1 MHKLTR
7 ILALTL
13 FLTMVSVATAQ
24 SPMDSLRGLFKGKSA
39 APSGLSETRIADGL
53 KEALQIGT
61 ANTVTRTG
69 KTDGYFANPLIKIL
83 LPEKFQT
90 IEKGLRLA
98 GYGAQVDEVVLS
110 MNRAAEA
117 AAPKAKHIFW
127 DAITGMTFDDAKQIL
142 QGNDTAATDF
152 FKHRTSASLYDA
164 FRPVVDNTLN
174 TVGTV
179 EKYNAMT
186 DRVRQL
192 PFVKSQF
199 LDLNDYVTNEALD
212 GLFLILAEEEKRI
225 RENPAAR
232 VTDLLKEV
240 FGTGAQNK

>member
-1 MHKLTR
+1 MLMLLRMLVLTFC
-7 ILALTL
+7 LG
-13 FLTMVSVATAQ
+13 MGSVATAQ
-24 SPMDSLRGLFKGKSA
+24 TPMDSLRGLLQGKSL
-39 APSGLSETRIADGL
+39 SHTGLSATRIADGL

-61 ANTVTRTG
+61 ANTVARTG
-69 KTDGYFANPLIKIL
+69 KEDGYFGNPLIKIL

-90 IEKGLRLA
+90 VEKGLRLA

-117 AAPKAKHIFW
+117 AAPEAKRIFW
-127 DAITGMTFDDAKQIL
+127 DAITSMTFDDAQQIL
-142 QGNDTAATDF
+142 NGHDSAATDF
-152 FKHRTSASLYDA
+152 FKNRTSASLYKT
-164 FRPVVDNTLN
+164 FRPVVDHTLN

-186 DRVRQL
+186 GKVRQL
-192 PFVKSQF
+192 PFIKSPL
-199 LDLNDYVTNEALD
+199 LDLNDYVTNKSLD

-232 VTDLLKEV
+232 VTDLLKDV
-240 FGTGAQNK
+240 FGSQTP

>member
-1 MHKLTR
+1 MLV
-7 ILALTL
+7 LTL
-13 FLTMVSVATAQ
+13 YLGMVSVAGAQ
-24 SPMDSLRGLFKGKSA
+24 SPMDSLRGLLKGKS
-39 APSGLSETRIADGL
+39 PSPGGLSETRIANGL

-69 KTDGYFANPLIKIL
+69 KTDGYFGNPLIKIL
-83 LPEKFQT
+83 LPEKFQSV
-90 IEKGLRLA
+90 EKGLRFA

-117 AAPKAKHIFW
+117 AAPEAKRIFW
-127 DAITGMTFDDAKQIL
+127 DAITGMTFDDAQQIL
-142 QGNDTAATDF
+142 KGHDTAATDF
-152 FKHRTSASLYDA
+152 FKDRSSSSLYDA

-199 LDLNDYVTNEALD
+199 LDLNDYVTNKSLH

-232 VTDLLKEV
+232 VTDLLKDV
-240 FGTGAQNK
+240 FGSQMQKK